1 MFSEFRNWVSYDSE
15 SGLIT
20 WVKSPSANCVVG
32 TQVGGIDKDG
42 YAYFHLHKK
51 RWPIHRM
58 AWVLTQGPIPDGYE
72 IDHIDGNRAN
82 NKLTNLRLATRSEN
96 NQNRR
101 TARKDSKTGIIGVG
115 QHKRSKLFF
124 ARIVGLDGKKR
135 SLGYF
140 KTPEEAGTAYLKCK
154 REIHS
159 FNTL

>member
-1 MFSEFRNWVSYDSE
+1 MYSEFRNWVSYDSE

-32 TQVGGIDKDG
+32 TQVGGMDKDG

-82 NKLTNLRLATRSEN
+82 NKLTNLRLVTRSEN
-96 NQNRR
+96 NQNRKK
-101 TARKDSKTGIIGVG
+101 ARKDSATGLIGVTL
-115 QHKRSKLFF
+115 HKRSGLFNS
-124 ARIVGLDGKKR
+124 RIKLDGKTK

-140 KTPEEAGTAYLKCK
+140 VKPEDAHRAYLECK
-154 REIHS
+154 RINHIA
-159 FNTL
+159 NTL